1 MFGYSES
8 LGAVLQPPQGKS
20 WKVVNR
26 TEAFSVLLQVCIA
39 SHLLL
44 FSLPLSSCVHSCVSL
59 VLPVFELHVE
69 SHTM

>member
-20 WKVVNR
+20 WKVNR

-44 FSLPLSSCVHSCVSL
+44 FSLPLSSRVHSCVSL